1 MMKSKK
7 RSRIKCYDTTV
18 VLKKSILIIT
28 KSDSTGLSK
37 LLWQKK
43 GKTTKKRLGNGQ
55 EMSLSYLQ
63 KFLLIRKKNLLY
75 FRRN

>member
-37 LLWQKK
+37 LSWQKK
-43 GKTTKKRLGNGQ
+43 GKKKKKGLA
-55 EMSLSYLQ
+55 MD
-63 KFLLIRKKNLLY
+63 RK
-75 FRRN
+75 